1 MVFEEERR
9 YLTLAAFPD
18 ESQRQPEATSDRKR
32 EEMRNKFNSREE
44 KGGGKGQFILR
55 GLRNGCQKSSK
66 NAPAWLKTDK
76 NIRNHLSL

>member
-9 YLTLAAFPD
+9 YLTPAAFPD
-18 ESQRQPEATSDRKR
+18 DSKHQPEATSDRKR

-44 KGGGKGQFILR
+44 KGGGKGQFISR
-55 GLRNGCQKSSK
+55 GLSNGCRKSSK

-76 NIRNHLSL
+76 NIRNHSSL